1 MDFAA
6 VLDDVDM
13 TAERTK
19 GTISKALG
27 KVEEGLGTLTG
38 DKKLQ
43 ARGKVKQVQG
53 AAQKGLGDIQDA
65 VRRPRNKP

>member
-1 MDFAA
+1 
-6 VLDDVDM
+6 M

-53 AAQKGLGDIQDA
+53 AAQKGLGDIQNA